1 MKRYIRA
8 NMSIKWEDYLPQDV
22 FDRLQGCYNRK
33 SDLPILRDALWQ
45 WYQDCGKAAKGW
57 SKTDAAIEAL
67 EWMEMNGQDYI
78 ADMTVDEYDKFIN
91 G

>member
-8 NMSIKWEDYLPQDV
+8 SMSIKWEDYLPQDV

-45 WYQDCGKAAKGW
+45 
-57 SKTDAAIEAL
+57 
-67 EWMEMNGQDYI
+67 
-78 ADMTVDEYDKFIN
+78 
-91 G
+91 